1 MRLRNTGQL
10 STSGSGSGFWVV
22 LAMLA
27 MISVPAALTLHTVK
41 SSAFQPLNQVV
52 AGNSSPYGYT
62 VSLLIFV
69 VPIVTIAFWF
79 LPQEHVRISKQAFW
93 WTIGILFPLGAAL
106 DFFLAQFFFRYP
118 NPGATLRIAAPALGH
133 WVPVEEYLFYL
144 TGFLAVLSI
153 YVWLDGYWLK
163 AFAVPE
169 DDAQRTSFDRL
180 LGFHA
185 TSLILAIV
193 LVGGA
198 IVYRRMAQPGT
209 PGFPAYFTAQVVAV
223 FLPSMGLYREV
234 RRVINWRALSLTL
247 FMILLISL
255 LWEATLAIPYGWWS
269 YQPTAMLGLYITAWD
284 GLPIEAVI
292 LWIAV
297 TYMTVLVYETIRCWH
312 ASGRPMGDALF
323 RRRAAREARPIAR

>member
-1 MRLRNTGQL
+1 MRLRNPGQP
-10 STSGSGSGFWVV
+10 STSGSGSGAWVV

-27 MISVPAALTLHTVK
+27 MIAVPAALTLHTVK
-41 SSAFQPLNQVV
+41 SSAFRPLNEIV
-52 AGNSSPYGYT
+52 AGDPSPYGYT

-69 VPIVTIAFWF
+69 VPIILIAFWF
-79 LPQEHVRISKQAFW
+79 LPQEHIRISKRAFW

-118 NPGATLRIAAPALGH
+118 NPGATLRIAAPALGRP
-133 WVPVEEYLFYL
+133 VPVEEYLFYF

-163 AFAVPE
+163 AFAMPE
-169 DDAQRTSFDRL
+169 DDAQRTSFGRL

-185 TSLILAIV
+185 GSLILAIA
-193 LVGGA
+193 LVGGG
-198 IVYRRMAQPGT
+198 IVYRRLAQPGV
-209 PGFPAYFTAQVVAV
+209 PGFPGYFTFQVLGAL
-223 FLPSMGLYREV
+223 LPSMALYRAV
-234 RRVINWRALSLTL
+234 HRVINWRALSLTL

-269 YQPTAMLGLYITAWD
+269 YQPTAMLGLYIRAWD
-284 GLPIEAVI
+284 GLPIEAVF

-297 TYMTVLVYETIRCWH
+297 TYLTVLVYETIRCWH
-312 ASGRPMGDALF
+312 ASGRPMGNALF
-323 RRRAAREARPIAR
+323 RRRTAKETRPIAR